1 MDVKEIRKL
10 AVEEIK
16 KLVKEHKEKV
26 VDLRF
31 KLVNSE
37 AINNA
42 EIRKEKKTVAR
53 LMTVLNE
60 KRNEK

>member
-1 MDVKEIRKL
+1 MENKDIRKL
-10 AVEEIK
+10 SIEEID

-26 VDLRF
+26 VDLKF

-37 AINNA
+37 TINSA
-42 EIRKEKKTVAR
+42 EIRKEKKMVAR

-60 KRNEK
+60 KRKDK